1 MGFKVTGMKK
11 NFKIIEKTKIW
22 FIISGLML
30 LLTFG
35 SLLVQGLNYG
45 IDFLGGT
52 IITIDLHA
60 SFETEDARKIVDPYD
75 KAADIT
81 YAGEDQSTIII
92 GTKEN
97 LDEKQRKEIFDG
109 FKKQY
114 DLEDKDLLSID
125 TISPTIGGETA
136 KNAALASGV
145 VVVAILIYITFRFQ
159 FLFGVAAV
167 LALIH
172 DVVIMIGVYSLFRIP
187 VNSPFIAAILTI
199 LGYSIN
205 DTIVV
210 FDRIRENRQLY
221 KKMDIVELV
230 DNSINQSL
238 TRSINTTLTT
248 LMAVASL
255 YIFGG
260 VAIRDFALP
269 LIVGLVVGCYSSIFI
284 ASPIWV
290 LLEKK
295 YPHSPATKKSK
306 ASARVR

>member
-1 MGFKVTGMKK
+1 MKN

-22 FIISGLML
+22 FILSGLML
-30 LLTFG
+30 LLTIG
-35 SLLVQGLNYG
+35 SFLVQGLNYG

-52 IITIDLHA
+52 IITIDLHQH
-60 SFETEDARKIVDPYD
+60 FKTEDARKIVDPYD
-75 KAADIT
+75 KGADIT
-81 YAGEDQSTIII
+81 YAGDDKTNIII

-97 LDEKQRKEIFDG
+97 LDEKQRKEIFEG
-109 FKKQY
+109 FKKEY
-114 DLEDKDLLSID
+114 GLEDKDLLSID

-136 KNAALASGV
+136 KNAALASTV
-145 VVVAILIYITFRFQ
+145 VVVMILVYITFRFQ
-159 FLFGVAAV
+159 FFFGLAAV
-167 LALIH
+167 SALIH
-172 DVVIMIGVYSLFRIP
+172 DVIIMIGVYSFFRIP

-210 FDRIRENRQLY
+210 FDRIRENSRLY
-221 KKMDIVELV
+221 KKMDVDELV
-230 DNSINQSL
+230 NRSINQSL
-238 TRSINTTLTT
+238 RRSVNTTLTT
-248 LMAVASL
+248 LMAVTSL

-269 LIVGLVVGCYSSIFI
+269 LIVGLIIGCYSSIFV

-295 YPHSPATKKSK
+295 FPHSRFTQK
-306 ASARVR
+306 AKRVRG

>member
-1 MGFKVTGMKK
+1 MKN

-22 FIISGLML
+22 FIVSGLML
-30 LLTFG
+30 LLTVG
-35 SLLVQGLNYG
+35 SFLVQGLNYG

-52 IITIDLHA
+52 IITIDLHQH
-60 SFETEDARKIVDPYD
+60 FKTEDARKIVDPYD
-75 KAADIT
+75 KGADIT
-81 YAGEDQSTIII
+81 YAGDDQTNIII

-97 LDEKQRKEIFDG
+97 LDEKQRKEIFEG
-109 FKKQY
+109 FKKEY
-114 DLEDKDLLSID
+114 GLEDKDLLSID

-136 KNAALASGV
+136 KNAALASSV
-145 VVVAILIYITFRFQ
+145 VVVMILVYITFRFQ
-159 FLFGVAAV
+159 FFFGLAAV

-172 DVVIMIGVYSLFRIP
+172 DVIIMIGVYSLFRIP

-210 FDRIRENRQLY
+210 FDRIRENSRLY
-221 KKMDIVELV
+221 RKMDVDALV
-230 DNSINQSL
+230 NRSINQSL
-238 TRSINTTLTT
+238 RRSVNTTLTT
-248 LMAVASL
+248 LMAVTSL

-269 LIVGLVVGCYSSIFI
+269 LIVGLIIGCYSSIFV
-284 ASPIWV
+284 ASPTWV

-295 YPHSPATKKSK
+295 FPNSRFTQK
-306 ASARVR
+306 AKQVRG